1 MPGRLINTMLKKLL
15 LFSAVTLMAAAAD
28 VTGKWIAQVPGRDN
42 QTREIVYNLK
52 ADGAALT
59 GTMTGPQGADVAI
72 SDGKIDGGNIAFNVK
87 LEFNGQSIVRAY
99 TGVVAGDEIKMKSQT
114 QRGAQEFVAK
124 RSK

>member
-1 MPGRLINTMLKKLL
+1 MLKN
-15 LFSAVTLMAAAAD
+15 LFSIVSLSAVFTLMAAAAD

-42 QTREIVYNLK
+42 QTREVVYNLK
-52 ADGAALT
+52 ADGATLT
-59 GTMTGPQGADVAI
+59 GTMSGPQGADVAI
-72 SDGKIDGGNIAFNVK
+72 SDGKIDGDNIAFYVK
-87 LEFNGQSIVRAY
+87 LEFNGQSMVRAY